1 MHETTM
7 ATANQ
12 TNLPEHGL
20 VGGGRRNMTMTTPN
34 PRRTPLT
41 APERTQDGRKR
52 RKLSH
57 SPEKESHAQDTLEI
71 GNEVPRVLKSQ
82 ESNSS
87 DQSAGKWFSQA
98 NKDGLTSQQQSAE
111 LDGTLPA
118 AVAPCKVRRC

>member
-1 MHETTM
+1 
-7 ATANQ
+7 
-12 TNLPEHGL
+12 
-20 VGGGRRNMTMTTPN
+20 MTMTTPN

-41 APERTQDGRKR
+41 ALERTQDGRKR

-57 SPEKESHAQDTLEI
+57 GSEKGSHVQDTLEI
-71 GNEVPRVLKSQ
+71 GDEVPRLLKSQ

-98 NKDGLTSQQQSAE
+98 NKNGLTGQQQSAE

-118 AVAPCKVRRC
+118 AAVPCKFQHC